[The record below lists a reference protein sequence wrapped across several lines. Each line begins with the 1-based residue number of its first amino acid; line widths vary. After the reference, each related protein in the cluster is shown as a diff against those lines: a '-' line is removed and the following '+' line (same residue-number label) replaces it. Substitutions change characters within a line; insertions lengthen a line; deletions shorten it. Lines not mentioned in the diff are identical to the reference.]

1 VSLEDEVA
9 RLFGGDRV
17 KRLLNM
23 LGTDEMDAEP
33 LSQRMVSRSIERAQR
48 QVEEFHFESRKQVLD
63 YDEVM
68 NRQRKYIYAMRQEVL
83 EDRDVTE
90 RLHQM
95 VEAHVEDLVSEYAPE
110 KVLPDEWD
118 LEGLE
123 DKLEATFGFRADTSG
138 ASDDEPKEIAAS
150 LRDQVIA
157 EYQRREQVLME
168 ELRVAFREQIGG
180 DESRVDFKT
189 IARKRTHDLELM
201 VILKTVDDRWVDHLK
216 EMDYLK
222 ESVRLR
228 AFGQRDPLLEYKQEG
243 FEMFQELVRS
253 IEDGVLQSLFHLT
266 DPEVRQKRE
275 AKLNKGVLTAQ
286 EDPYANLRQYQYI
299 ASEKESDR
307 SFSAFDTGKFDLAGQ
322 SAARAAHAAQA
333 AQQANAPQAA
343 QGNRPAAPAKPE
355 PVRAV
360 EKVNPNDVCPCGSGK
375 KYKKCHGR
383 VES

>member
-1 VSLEDEVA
+1 
-9 RLFGGDRV
+9 
-17 KRLLNM
+17 
-23 LGTDEMDAEP
+23 
-33 LSQRMVSRSIERAQR
+33 
-48 QVEEFHFESRKQVLD
+48 
-63 YDEVM
+63 
-68 NRQRKYIYAMRQEVL
+68 
-83 EDRDVTE
+83 
-90 RLHQM
+90 
-95 VEAHVEDLVSEYAPE
+95 
-110 KVLPDEWD
+110 
-118 LEGLE
+118 
-123 DKLEATFGFRADTSG
+123 
-138 ASDDEPKEIAAS
+138 
-150 LRDQVIA
+150 
-157 EYQRREQVLME
+157 
-168 ELRVAFREQIGG
+168 
-180 DESRVDFKT
+180 
-189 IARKRTHDLELM
+189 
-201 VILKTVDDRWVDHLK
+201 VDHLK

-253 IEDGVLQSLFHLT
+253 IEDGVLQTLFHLT

-322 SAARAAHAAQA
+322 SAARAAQAAQA
-333 AQQANAPQAA
+333 AQHPHAPQ
-343 QGNRPAAPAKPE
+343 GNKPAAPAKPE